1 LKGTAAKLE
10 CAKMLQCTCCK
21 AQIGAAKH
29 FERTG
34 GCKATELCKNAVKAW
49 VLQST

>member
-1 LKGTAAKLE
+1 MCKNASMHLV
-10 CAKMLQCTCCK
+10 LQSTNWCCK